1 MTDSL
6 DLNGKTKNIV
16 LICGILL
23 AFVIPVGLSMWMG
36 KVNIAYYD
44 KLLYSRFFYWGT
56 ALYLYYYASKVERQ
70 PLLIIKENKTTIG
83 FFVGSVVVLYL
94 LYIAAAIVSAFPILF
109 GFRDDLSVIKMLAR
123 ILKGHYWLTVFVAL
137 TAGVTEEVIFRGYI
151 LTRLLQL
158 TKNPVVAIVVSSLLF
173 SAMHYKYNS
182 LHELIFAFLIGII
195 FGIYYLKYCNIKA
208 VILVHFLIDIIS
220 MTVAQYLKLK

>member
-1 MTDSL
+1 MADSL
-6 DLNGKTKNIV
+6 DINNKPKNII

-23 AFVIPVGLSMWMG
+23 AFIIPVGLSMWMG

-56 ALYLYYYASKVERQ
+56 ALYLYFYASKFERQ
-70 PLLIIKENKTTIG
+70 PLLIVKENKITIG
-83 FFVGSVVVLYL
+83 FFVGSVLVLYL

-109 GFRDDLSVIKMLAR
+109 GIRDDLSVIKMIAR

-137 TAGVTEEVIFRGYI
+137 TAGVTEEFIFRGYM

-195 FGIYYLKYCNIKA
+195 FSIYYLKYSNIKA
-208 VILVHFLIDIIS
+208 IIVVHFLIDLIS
-220 MTVAQYLKLK
+220 MTVAQHLKLK